1 MIEWEGQTLDGC
13 TYEEVQRIM
22 SSIDPGLN
30 KIEIS
35 FKKCRRVF
43 TIDNHCAIVLPSD
56 FYCTKSIVLHDQILS
71 MSANNNICSNY
82 HS

>member
-13 TYEEVQRIM
+13 TYEEVQKIM
-22 SSIDPGLN
+22 TSIDPGLN

-35 FKKCRRVF
+35 FKKCRQVL

-56 FYCTKSIVLHDQILS
+56 LYYKS
-71 MSANNNICSNY
+71 
-82 HS
+82 